1 MKTTAKSLR
10 MDTKRI
16 LDAVERG
23 EEVIVSKRGR
33 PCARIVPVAK
43 KATAK
48 NMRNDELFGIWK
60 ENKVVQDV
68 DAFIDSLR
76 SRGTAQDRIQF
87 PSS

>member
-16 LDAVERG
+16 LDVVERG

-43 KATAK
+43 KTTTK
-48 NMRNDELFGIWK
+48 KMRNDELFGIWK
-60 ENKVVQDV
+60 ENKAVEDV

>member
-10 MDTKRI
+10 LDTKTI

-33 PCARIVPVAK
+33 PCARIVPVQK
-43 KATAK
+43 KTAK
-48 NMRNDELFGIWK
+48 NNIQDTGLFGIWK

-68 DAFIDSLR
+68 NAFIDSLR
-76 SRGTAQDRIQF
+76 SGRV
-87 PSS
+87 

>member
-33 PCARIVPVAK
+33 PCARIVPVDK
-43 KATAK
+43 KIT
-48 NMRNDELFGIWK
+48 RNIQNGELFGIWK
-60 ENKVVQDV
+60 ENKSVQDV
-68 DAFIDSLR
+68 DAFIDTLR
-76 SRGTAQDRIQF
+76 SGRI
-87 PSS
+87 

>member
-1 MKTTAKSLR
+1 MKTTAKSLS
-10 MDTKRI
+10 MDAKRI
-16 LDAVERG
+16 LDVVERG

-43 KATAK
+43 KATTK

-60 ENKVVQDV
+60 ENKAVEDV